1 MSEYSDRKSGAVSPP
16 RAFFGMG
23 GALRGVWRGGEW
35 LADGGAGH
43 VLGAQVVDV
52 AERYD
57 EDEEGDTNH
66 PGVDVPLVGK
76 ASANAEPDLVV
87 RTCGPIETRRI
98 LCCHGRYSAMPEP

>member
-1 MSEYSDRKSGAVSPP
+1 M
-16 RAFFGMG
+16 FGS
-23 GALRGVWRGGEW
+23 VWRGGEG
-35 LADGGAGH
+35 LASGGIGH
-43 VLGAQVVDV
+43 VLGAQVVDE
-52 AERYD
+52 AEWDD
-57 EDEEGDTNH
+57 EEEEGDANH